1 LIDLK
6 GISGMDQVA
15 YDPPVGLRIG
25 ALASIHRLETSP
37 LVRER
42 FGLIAQGAASLGSYQ
57 VRCRATVGGN
67 ICNASPAADMV
78 PGLISLGAKVKIA
91 SPEGERLLPLEGLYA
106 GPGKTN
112 LRMGEILT
120 EVQVPPL
127 PEFIGCHYTK
137 HSIRNAM
144 DLAVVGVAVALFS
157 NPQKDRCEEVKIALG
172 AVGPVPMRAITAEN
186 CLKGQK
192 LDEGLIPR
200 AALLASEEAKPV
212 TDIRAS
218 MEYRRE
224 MVRVI
229 TQRALQQAWRK
240 LTAGG
245 KG

>member
-1 LIDLK
+1 
-6 GISGMDQVA
+6 
-15 YDPPVGLRIG
+15 
-25 ALASIHRLETSP
+25 
-37 LVRER
+37 
-42 FGLIAQGAASLGSYQ
+42 
-57 VRCRATVGGN
+57 
-67 ICNASPAADMV
+67 
-78 PGLISLGAKVKIA
+78 
-91 SPEGERLLPLEGLYA
+91 
-106 GPGKTN
+106 
-112 LRMGEILT
+112 
-120 EVQVPPL
+120 
-127 PEFIGCHYTK
+127 
-137 HSIRNAM
+137 
-144 DLAVVGVAVALFS
+144 
-157 NPQKDRCEEVKIALG
+157 
-172 AVGPVPMRAITAEN
+172 MRAITAEN